1 MAIAMLDIRPV
12 IHLLALLSLTMGSLM
27 LIPALVDW
35 YAGNENWH
43 VFARASFVIS
53 LTGGVIAL
61 STGNALQAGLGRR
74 HSFLLTASVW
84 ALLPGIGAIPFMLG
98 APNASWTEAMF
109 EAMSGMT
116 TTGTTVFVG
125 LDNMPPSVLLWRSML
140 QWLGGLGIVVVALV
154 FLPILRVGGMQ
165 HFQAEAFDTMGK
177 VMPRIY
183 DISAGLFQVYI
194 GLTIAAVMAYM
205 AFGMTGFEALNHAL
219 TTIATGGFSTTD
231 ESFARFTGPLE
242 YVSVVFMILAGLP
255 FIRFIQ
261 LIGGSWSAVWE
272 DVQVRAFLRWT
283 IYAVLAIIVYRMITS
298 DSGILDIIRGTL
310 FNVVTLFTG
319 TGYGSE
325 DVAAWGDF
333 PLLVVIL
340 VGFIGACTASTGCS
354 IKVFRYLVLFE
365 AIRAQMQRLRRP
377 NEVVSLRLGG
387 HKLEPDVISS
397 VIVMF
402 TVFVASFM
410 LLAVSLAMTGLEM
423 RTAITAA
430 WTAICNIGP
439 VFGPEVGPTGA
450 VDGFSTTAKWL
461 MIFGMYLGRLE
472 ILTVLVLLMPRFWKD

>member
-1 MAIAMLDIRPV
+1 MLDMRPV
-12 IHLLALLSLTMGSLM
+12 VHLIGLLGLTLGVLM
-27 LIPALVDW
+27 LLPAVVDW
-35 YAGNENWH
+35 QAGHDNWH
-43 VFARASFVIS
+43 AFVRASFLICLVS
-53 LTGGVIAL
+53 AAAALT
-61 STGNALQAGLGRR
+61 TRNALDAGLGRR
-74 HSFLLTASVW
+74 QSFLLTAAVW
-84 ALLPGIGAIPFMLG
+84 AVLPALGAIPFMLG
-98 APNASWTEAMF
+98 APYADLTHAYF

-125 LDNMPPSVLLWRSML
+125 LDNLPPGVLLWRSML

-154 FLPILRVGGMQ
+154 FLPVLRVGGMQ

-177 VMPRIY
+177 VLPRVY
-183 DISAGLFQVYI
+183 DISAGLLQVYF
-194 GLTIAAVMAYM
+194 GLTLAAIIAYM
-205 AFGMTGFEALNHAL
+205 AFGMSGFDAVNHAL

-231 ESFARFTGPLE
+231 ASFAKFVGPLE
-242 YVSVVFMILAGLP
+242 YVSVVFMVLAGLP

-261 LIGGSWSAVWE
+261 LMGGSWVAVWR

-283 IYAVLAIIVYRMITS
+283 AYAVGAVIFYRALTS
-298 DSGILDIIRGTL
+298 DVALPDILRGTL

-325 DVAAWGDF
+325 DVSSWGDF
-333 PLLVVIL
+333 PLLVVL
-340 VGFIGACTASTGCS
+340 MVGFIGACTASTGTAL
-354 IKVFRYLVLFE
+354 KVFRYLVLFE

-377 NEVVSLRLGG
+377 HEVVALRLGG
-387 HKLEPDVISS
+387 KRLEPDVVSS

-402 TVFVASFM
+402 TVFVASYM
-410 LLAVSLAMTGLEM
+410 ALAVALSLTGLEL

-439 VFGPEVGPTGA
+439 VYGPEVGATGA
-450 VDGFSTTAKWL
+450 VDGFPVAAKWL

-472 ILTVLVLLMPRFWKD
+472 VLTVLVLVLPRFWRG